1 MRITLFTCPIKINMI
16 VSKLGQ
22 HPENLKPLHL
32 IKIIVKAWDA
42 FFESFTFPGVGDN
55 GSW

>member
-1 MRITLFTCPIKINMI
+1 MRITLFTCPVKINMI
-16 VSKLGQ
+16 VSKFGQ